1 MNRARRNTRQTPGQ
15 ELDQLLTRN
24 LIPSTDEMQSRLD
37 NMWERLR
44 SEIENTATEHVS
56 ISVSIRPSWVFG
68 KAPWVVGGIV
78 LAAILVSTLVW
89 RHGPPFPTAFKT
101 SNTNEYSLSKSS
113 SQQAAETLQITIPDE
128 AFELASVKL
137 VSPSSEAFK
146 MASMGETSRLRETG
160 CPGGFFNGPRLDP
173 GRLTIPGVTVLSIVM
188 LAYGL
193 DCTLVEGGPAWARS
207 GEYYEIQALLPA
219 GTPTYTQADL
229 LKSNA
234 PRIQRMLQNLL
245 AERFH
250 LVLERE
256 LREMPV
262 YALTVTN
269 PGKMKLSPEETLPL
283 PDSFLGWQ
291 FATPSST
298 AGMPLPPAGRG
309 QLMSVPGVLFGH
321 AVSMPDLARELRRL
335 VGRIVVDKTGRSDVF
350 DVDLKFARNTP
361 STTAPP
367 PVPPQSIPPLPGA
380 SPPPTPTLQGASLQ
394 DALEEQLGLKL
405 EAARMPLEVLV
416 IKSVERPSEN

>member
-1 MNRARRNTRQTPGQ
+1 
-15 ELDQLLTRN
+15 
-24 LIPSTDEMQSRLD
+24 
-37 NMWERLR
+37 
-44 SEIENTATEHVS
+44 
-56 ISVSIRPSWVFG
+56 
-68 KAPWVVGGIV
+68 
-78 LAAILVSTLVW
+78 
-89 RHGPPFPTAFKT
+89 
-101 SNTNEYSLSKSS
+101 
-113 SQQAAETLQITIPDE
+113 
-128 AFELASVKL
+128 
-137 VSPSSEAFK
+137 
-146 MASMGETSRLRETG
+146 
-160 CPGGFFNGPRLDP
+160 
-173 GRLTIPGVTVLSIVM
+173 M

-193 DCTLVEGGPAWARS
+193 DCTLVDGGPAWARS

-229 LKSNA
+229 LKSNM

-291 FATPSST
+291 TATPFSA

-309 QLMSVPGVLFGH
+309 QLLSVPGALFGH
-321 AVSMPDLARELRRL
+321 AVSVPDLARELRRF

-350 DVDLKFARNTP
+350 DVDLKFARNTAP
-361 STTAPP
+361 PTTATP
-367 PVPPQSIPPLPGA
+367 PVSPQSIPPVPGT
-380 SPPPTPTLQGASLQ
+380 PPQPTPALQGPSLQ

-416 IKSVERPSEN
+416 IESVERPSAN